1 MNKKSKVDLK
11 KETAKM
17 VIKIFAYFFCCL
29 LLAHEQQSPSFKLEP
44 ELIQILNQVQADS
57 ALLKNVLKDGD
68 TVLNTFI
75 YADAPLEAIKYF
87 VSLGAPVNLKD
98 INGYTPLHIA
108 VERDRLD
115 LVEYLLVSGAEPKLK
130 TNLTDLTPL
139 HLAAESA
146 SPEILAILLE
156 RDVECDVLDRHDN
169 SPLHLAVSSNKL
181 ENVQKLLQA
190 CSEVNFANNNRQTP
204 LHLAVEVDQ
213 IDMVNDLLQ
222 AGADPNAR
230 DVLNKSP
237 LDYVQPDAQNS
248 AAISAALKFAGAV
261 EGQADTFLDFQSFG
275 QILDRSEDIQFHVLP
290 DELDLLVSAQAT
302 AQQLDPIM
310 LSEYVKTFYEQKMGV
325 GMSVT
330 RQDVLNWVNAFR
342 AATYLPPAVD

>member
-1 MNKKSKVDLK
+1 
-11 KETAKM
+11 M
-17 VIKIFAYFFCCL
+17 VTKIFAYFFCCL
-29 LLAHEQQSPSFKLEP
+29 LFANEQQAPSFKLEP
-44 ELIQILNQVQADS
+44 ELTQILNQVEADK

-75 YADAPLEAIKYF
+75 YADAPLEAIKYL

-115 LVEYLLVSGAEPKLK
+115 LVEYLLASGAEPNLK
-130 TNLTDLTPL
+130 TNLSSLTPL

-190 CSEVNFANNNRQTP
+190 CSEVNFSNNNRQTP

-213 IDMVNDLLQ
+213 IDIVSDLLQ
-222 AGADPNAR
+222 AGANPNAR

-237 LDYVQPDAQNS
+237 LDYVQIDAQNGAS
-248 AAISAALKFAGAV
+248 ISAMLKSAGAV
-261 EGQADTFLDFQSFG
+261 EGQAETFLDLASLE
-275 QILDRSEDIQFHVLP
+275 QILDRSEDIQLHVLP

-302 AQQLDPIM
+302 VQQLDPIM
-310 LSEYVKTFYEQKMGV
+310 LGEYVKSFYEQKIAAGV
-325 GMSVT
+325 PVT
-330 RQDVLNWVNAFR
+330 RQDVLNWVSAFK
-342 AATYLPPAVD
+342 AATYLPLMAD

>member
-1 MNKKSKVDLK
+1 MLD
-11 KETAKM
+11 
-17 VIKIFAYFFCCL
+17 KIFVTFVCCL
-29 LLAHEQQSPSFKLEP
+29 LLANEQPNFSFKLEP
-44 ELIQILNQVQADS
+44 ELAQIINQVQVDNNM
-57 ALLKNVLKDGD
+57 LKTVLQDGD

-75 YADAPLEAIKYF
+75 HADAPLEVIKYL
-87 VSLGAPVNLKD
+87 VSLGALVNLKD

-108 VERDRLD
+108 VETDRLD
-115 LVEYLLVSGAEPKLK
+115 LVEYLLVAGAEPNLK

-156 RDVECDVLDRHDN
+156 RDAECDVLDRHDN
-169 SPLHLAVSSNKL
+169 SPLHLAVSNNKL
-181 ENVQKLLQA
+181 DNVQKLLLA

-237 LDYVQPDAQNS
+237 LDYVQLDAQNGAS
-248 AAISAALKFAGAV
+248 ISAVLKAAGAI
-261 EGQADTFLDFQSFG
+261 ENQPDTFLNLASLG
-275 QILDRSEDIQFHVLP
+275 QILDRDFLTNSQNHVSNE
-290 DELDLLVSAQAT
+290 ELDLLISLQAT
-302 AQQLDPIM
+302 AQQLDPIK
-310 LSEYVKTFYEQKMGV
+310 LSEYVKTFYEQKIAAGV
-325 GMSVT
+325 PVT
-330 RQDVLNWVNAFR
+330 RQDVHNWVSSFNA
-342 AATYLPPAVD
+342 AAYVPPAAD